1 MAGRILGFAAV
12 TGLLGLGLALG
23 TSLAH
28 AETAVKV
35 SLTGESGG
43 KMGMDLS
50 TSSAPAGK
58 VRFEVVDAAASTGH
72 EMIVVR
78 LASKDEKLPLNA
90 SKHRIDE
97 AAVKSLGEVSG
108 LKAGQK
114 GTLTVDLKPGDY
126 ELVCNH
132 KGHYEAG
139 MFAPFTVTP

>member
-1 MAGRILGFAAV
+1 MTHRTSIAA
-12 TGLLGLGLALG
+12 LAAF
-23 TSLAH
+23 SLAALVAVPAF
-28 AETAVKV
+28 AETTVKV

-50 TSSAPAGK
+50 APSVPAGK
-58 VRFEVVDAAASTGH
+58 VRFDVVNAASSTGH
-72 EMIVVR
+72 EMIVVK
-78 LASKDEKLPLNA
+78 LASKDQKMPLDPA
-90 SKHRIDE
+90 KHRIDE
-97 AAVKSLGEVSG
+97 KAVTSLGEVSG

-139 MFAPFTVTP
+139 MYAPFTVTP